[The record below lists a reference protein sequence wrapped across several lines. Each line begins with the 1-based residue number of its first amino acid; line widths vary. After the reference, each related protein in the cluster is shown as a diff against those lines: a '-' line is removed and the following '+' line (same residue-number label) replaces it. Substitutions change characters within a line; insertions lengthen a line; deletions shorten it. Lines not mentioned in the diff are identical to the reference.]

1 MRYIMNNQVAKR
13 RFVEV
18 VLAVLILAAAF
29 LVFSAVLGLGENL
42 LSKDSERDEIDA
54 EQEALAGNILYE
66 DGKIVEVVKVQEIE
80 VNDPDPVPE
89 SQRVYPAQRIFNLN
103 NLQPITLEQAQKDYR
118 LAQELKRQ
126 QEELLNA
133 LDIENNEPAG
143 QYVLQLLEKL
153 GSVNAQSFLVG
164 DLDTGEVIF
173 ERKAHD
179 VYAIAS
185 VTKFFTA
192 FTAAEVLRAN
202 EIATIDYDE
211 LMVEGNRAHFIPGD
225 TLTIRELLY
234 PLLLVSSNDAGEVIA
249 NQRNRPAFIEAM
261 NAVAETHDLLNTG
274 FQDPTGLSQ
283 NNISTARD
291 LFKFMRVIK
300 DTYPQI
306 VGISQL
312 SSKSLDNYMWYNI
325 NKATTFPEFR
335 GGKTGFTNA
344 ARQTSIG
351 YYEIQLSNGETK
363 NIGIVILQSNTR
375 QQDTRNI
382 LDYLKNHVA
391 YRTKEEALK
400 QEL

>member
-1 MRYIMNNQVAKR
+1 MDKQLAKR
-13 RFVEV
+13 RFAETL
-18 VLAVLILAAAF
+18 LALLILAGAF
-29 LVFSAVLGLGENL
+29 FVFSAVSGLGENL
-42 LSKDSERDEIDA
+42 LSFTSKEEEERRSEQDILA
-54 EQEALAGNILYE
+54 ENILSE
-66 DGKIVEVVKVQEIE
+66 NGKIVEVVKVQELE
-80 VNDPDPVPE
+80 NNDPDPVPE
-89 SQRVYPAQRIFNLN
+89 SERTYPALRVFNLN
-103 NLQPITLEQAQKDYR
+103 NLRPITLEQAQEDYR
-118 LAQELKRQ
+118 LAEELKRQ

-133 LDIENNEPAG
+133 LDIENNEPTG
-143 QYVLQLLEKL
+143 QYVLQFLEKL

-173 ERKAHD
+173 ERKAHES
-179 VYAIAS
+179 YAIAS

-192 FTAAEVLRAN
+192 FTAAKVFQAN
-202 EIATIDYDE
+202 EIATIDYSE
-211 LMVEGNRAHFIPGD
+211 LLVEGNRARFIPGD
-225 TLTIRELLY
+225 SLTIRELIY

-249 NQRNRPAFIEAM
+249 NQRNYRSFIAAM
-261 NAVAETHDLLNTG
+261 NTVAQEHDLINTG

-291 LFKFMRVIK
+291 LFKFMRVTK
-300 DTYPQI
+300 ETYPQI

-312 SSKSLDNYMWYNI
+312 SQKSLGDYLWYNI
-325 NKATTFPEFR
+325 NRATTFPEFR

-351 YYEIQLSNGETK
+351 YYEIQLSNTETK

-391 YRTKEEALK
+391 YRTKEEAL
-400 QEL
+400 QQSL

>member
-1 MRYIMNNQVAKR
+1 MDNQVAKR
-13 RFVEV
+13 RFTEV
-18 VLAVLILAAAF
+18 ILAVLILAAAF
-29 LVFSAVLGLGENL
+29 LVFSAVLGLGETL
-42 LSKDSERDEIDA
+42 LGGDSSREEIDSEQD
-54 EQEALAGNILYE
+54 ALAGNILYE
-66 DGKIVEVVKVQEIE
+66 DGKIVEVVKVQDIE

-89 SQRVYPAQRIFNLN
+89 SQREYPAQRIVNLN
-103 NLQPITLEQAQKDYR
+103 NLKPITLEQAQKDYR

-126 QEELLNA
+126 QEELLKA
-133 LDIENNEPAG
+133 LDIENNEPTG

-153 GSVNAQSFLVG
+153 GSINAQSFLVG
-164 DLDTGEVIF
+164 DLDTGEIIF

-179 VYAIAS
+179 QYAIAS

-192 FTAAEVLRAN
+192 YTAAEVLQPN
-202 EIATIDYDE
+202 EVATIDYDE
-211 LMVEGNRAHFIPGD
+211 LIVEGNRANFIPGD
-225 TLTIRELLY
+225 SLTIRELLY

-249 NQRNRPAFIEAM
+249 NQRNRAAFIEAM
-261 NAVAETHDLLNTG
+261 NSMAQEHDLLNTK

-291 LFKFMRVIK
+291 LFKFMRVIRNN
-300 DTYPQI
+300 YPQI

-312 SSKSLDNYMWYNI
+312 SRKTLDNYIWYNI

-363 NIGIVILQSNTR
+363 DIAVVILQSNTR

-382 LDYLKNHVA
+382 LDYLKNYVA
-391 YRTKEEALK
+391 YRTKEEALS

>member
-1 MRYIMNNQVAKR
+1 MDNHQAAKR
-13 RFVEV
+13 HFAEIL
-18 VLAVLILAAAF
+18 LAVLILAAAF
-29 LVFSAVLGLGENL
+29 FVFSAVLGLGENL
-42 LSKDSERDEIDA
+42 LSSDTGREELDD
-54 EQEALAGNILYE
+54 EQEALAGNILYQ

-89 SQRVYPAQRIFNLN
+89 SQREYPAQRIFNLN
-103 NLQPITLEQAQKDYR
+103 NLKPITLEQAQKDYR

-126 QEELLNA
+126 QEELLEA

-143 QYVLQLLEKL
+143 QYVLQLLERL

-173 ERKAHD
+173 ERKAHEP
-179 VYAIAS
+179 YAIAS

-192 FTAAEVLRAN
+192 FTAAEFLQPN
-202 EIATIDYDE
+202 EVATIDYNE
-211 LMVEGNRAHFIPGD
+211 LLVEGNRARFIPGD
-225 TLTIRELLY
+225 TMTIRELLY

-249 NQRNRPAFIEAM
+249 NQRNRDSFIEAM
-261 NAVAETHDLLNTG
+261 NKVAEDNDLINTG
-274 FQDPTGLSQ
+274 FADPTGLSQ
-283 NNISTARD
+283 NNRSTARD
-291 LFKFMRVIK
+291 LFKFMRVTR

-312 SSKSLDNYMWYNI
+312 SQKSLDNYIWYNI
-325 NKATTFPEFR
+325 NKAINFPEFR

-363 NIGIVILQSNTR
+363 NIGVVILQSNTR

-391 YRTKEEALK
+391 YRTKEEALE